1 VGANVDAIYVIGGIT
16 DFTICGNHIYDDRAT
31 PIMRAGVYVNSGA
44 SDRYVITGNLISGAT
59 LASIYDVGTGTN
71 KTIANNQG
79 NNDLSLT
86 KNLPIA
92 TGGKFLLTGNISNV
106 TSIAIDAAATG
117 WRGLTYSTSGASRW
131 IFQIPGGMTES
142 GSNVGSDFS
151 LYAMA
156 DNGTTVVAQPLSFT
170 RSTGLTTVGAG
181 LRVNGNLGFGVTPI
195 AKPTVAGAWAGNTAG
210 KALSTALAA
219 MGLITDSTTA

>member
-1 VGANVDAIYVIGGIT
+1 VVANISDFVIT
-16 DFTICGNHIYDDRAT
+16 GNRIADDRAT
-31 PIMRAGVYVNSGA
+31 PIMRYGIDIYAGT
-44 SDRYVITGNLISGAT
+44 SDRYTIIGNIITGNTNIAIFDG
-59 LASIYDVGTGTN
+59 GTGTH

-92 TGGKFLLTGNISNV
+92 TGGKLTVTGNISGV
-106 TSIAIDAAATG
+106 TTVAIDAAATG

-131 IFQIPGGMTES
+131 IFQIPGGVTES

-170 RSTGLTTVGAG
+170 RSNGLTTVGAG

-195 AKPTVAGAWAGNTAG
+195 AKPTVSGAKGSNA
-210 KALSTALAA
+210 ALGSLMTALAA
-219 MGLITDSTTA
+219 LGLVTDSTTA